1 MSPIKPRKITPRQEA
16 ASAETAAERLIQ
28 LATDLKL
35 ASLVAAHPNATPDL
49 LLKLSQSDDKAVRK
63 ACTSNANTPV
73 EALLKLG
80 SQFPEQ
86 LLENPVFDL
95 LLLAHPGL
103 FDELPTSTLNSLL
116 KRDQVPVELIRWAWK
131 NCIDYCAGAIL
142 YNATTPSD
150 IVQELAASQ
159 KQEIVI
165 AAKTHIHYS
174 QPRIDTLL
182 ENTSNDSDI
191 VIDLLAGR
199 ERQDEFEEWVRSN
212 HAFAQV
218 SAMARIGYLR
228 PESLIIAGHAAI
240 AAGFDHLKPPY
251 RLQLFNK
258 VGSIWAEHFQDL
270 FDAKVACLDQ
280 AERRTVLDGTVG
292 WRRRNCKFNKSSKT
306 NSTVIIDKS
315 SLPSNQTELISFV
328 LKSKQD
334 ELVELGAERLS
345 EASVVQVARHV
356 MSTPGVY
363 INSHSLFN
371 ILLGSNLLS
380 DTLRCELAQTSLD
393 NNPTL
398 LASFLCGLDRSDDDQ
413 LQQMFLKLATQWLA
427 RMAKSSRP
435 GTQRLFAFFC
445 DRCPAEYLARGVRSS
460 DWLER
465 FAIAGNPSTPEPV
478 LERMTQEGNQL
489 VRRAAADNLSR
500 RSSETIEPSSESCT
514 P

>member
-1 MSPIKPRKITPRQEA
+1 MSPNKPRKITPRQEA
-16 ASAETAAERLIQ
+16 ESAETAAERLIQ

-35 ASLVAAHPNATPDL
+35 ASLVAAHPNATAEL
-49 LLKLSQSDDKAVRK
+49 LLELSHSDDKAVRK

-86 LLENPVFDL
+86 LLKNPVFDL

-103 FDELPTSTLNSLL
+103 FKELPTATLNSLL
-116 KRDQVPVELIRWAWK
+116 KRNQVPVELIRWAWK
-131 NCIDYCAGAIL
+131 NCIDSCAGAIL

-165 AAKTHIHYS
+165 AAKTHINYS
-174 QPRIDTLL
+174 QPQLDTLL
-182 ENTSNDSDI
+182 ENISNDSDI

-199 ERQDEFEEWVRSN
+199 ERQDEFKEWVRSN
-212 HAFAQV
+212 HAIVQV

-228 PESLIIAGHAAI
+228 PESLIIAGQAAI

-251 RLQLFNK
+251 RLQLFNQ
-258 VGSIWAEHFQDL
+258 VGSIWAEYFPGL
-270 FDAKVACLDQ
+270 FDAKVACLDEE
-280 AERRTVLDGTVG
+280 ERRTVLDGTAG
-292 WRRRNCKFNKSSKT
+292 CRRRNCKSKKPSKT
-306 NSTVIIDKS
+306 DSTVIDKS

-328 LKSKQD
+328 LKCKQD

-345 EASVVQVARHV
+345 AASVAKLTRHV
-356 MSTPGVY
+356 LSTPSIY
-363 INSHSLFN
+363 INSHSLFR

-380 DTLRCELAQTSLD
+380 DSLRCELAQASLD

-398 LASFLCGLDRSDDDQ
+398 LASFLCGPDRSDDDQ
-413 LQQMFLKLATQWLA
+413 LQRMFLKVSTQWLA

-465 FAIAGNPSTPEPV
+465 FAIAGNPSTPELL

-489 VRRAAADNLSR
+489 VRKAAADNLSR
-500 RSSETIEPSSESCT
+500 RSSETIEPSSESRT